1 MVHHG
6 VFSIDLVMILIFFL
20 ITLPYIFYQ
29 LKIYLNI
36 KSNLKMSDYYIIC
49 IILTYLVIGGY
60 QQYFWTKN
68 NKLRNP
74 FVIQKTFIDDMITK
88 NDVWIYVYNFIYYII
103 FGLIII
109 TIKNYKEFAIKILCA
124 YILLTGL
131 TIIWY
136 LFPNIVPK
144 RMDTNNYFFSKT
156 KAIDKNLNNAC
167 PSAHVVF
174 AVYSYYLLRNTIG
187 NTISIL
193 IPILISFSC
202 LKTSQ
207 HLFIDVILG
216 IIYTIICYN
225 LILKNI
231 FPLYFK

>member
-1 MVHHG
+1 MIHHG
-6 VFSIDLVMILIFFL
+6 IFSIDLVMILIIFL
-20 ITLPYIFYQ
+20 IFLPYVFFQI
-29 LKIYLNI
+29 KIYLKI
-36 KSNLKMSDYYIIC
+36 KSQLKLTDYYIIC

-74 FVIQKTFIDDMITK
+74 VIVPKTFIDDMVSK
-88 NDVWIYVYNFIYYII
+88 NDMWVYIYNFIYYAI

-109 TIKNYKEFAIKILCA
+109 TIKNYKHFLITVLGA
-124 YILLTGL
+124 YMLLSGL

-136 LFPNIVPK
+136 IFPNIVPK
-144 RMDTNNYFFSKT
+144 RMETNNYFFSKT
-156 KAIDKNLNNAC
+156 KQIDKNLNNAC

-187 NTISIL
+187 DKLSLL
-193 IPILISFSC
+193 IPILISYSC

-207 HLFIDVILG
+207 HLFIDVVTA
-216 IIYTIICYN
+216 IIYTIIGYN